1 MTGNRMA
8 EFSGIYRIVRKYR
21 REIALLFGTENI
33 VVPLAQYDN

>member
-21 REIALLFGTENI
+21 REIALLFGTENT
-33 VVPLAQYDN
+33 VVPLGQYEH